1 MKPDPTTLY
10 LADDCMI
17 EGFSVNYPM
26 GQIVRDDSFGWLYPE
41 LESDPFNSR
50 GLDLDL
56 LEPTEAPR
64 EWISKEPL
72 TPIPEA
78 AWQRL
83 ANDLKSPI
91 RQYLPSLDTSLTP
104 ALAALEIPKEPVTE
118 LSVYVPNEHPQP
130 PPMEEPCSFQSF
142 PQVEEV
148 FGQNYPG
155 EVAFGPSY
163 SAPATDFAQPYP
175 PQPVMCGCQEADADP
190 ITIGTYTRSERAA
203 KLLRYRQKRTRRN
216 YSKRVLY
223 GCRKRFADSRP
234 RVGGRFVINE
244 NRVIKPKTF
253 LKRGRPRKT
262 AVPLV
267 NYLTSSFLD

>member
-1 MKPDPTTLY
+1 MKPDPATLY
-10 LADDCMI
+10 PTDDCMI
-17 EGFSVNYPM
+17 EGFSVNFPM
-26 GQIVRDDSFGWLYPE
+26 GQLVRDDSLGWLYPE

-56 LEPTEAPR
+56 LEPADVQK
-64 EWISKEPL
+64 EWVTKEPL

-83 ANDLKSPI
+83 ANDLKSPM
-91 RQYLPSLDTSLTP
+91 RQYMPSLDTSLTP
-104 ALAALEIPKEPVTE
+104 ALAALEIPKEPVAE
-118 LSVYVPNEHPQP
+118 LNGFVANNHPR
-130 PPMEEPCSFQSF
+130 PMEETSCSFQSF
-142 PQVEEV
+142 QVGEV
-148 FGQNYPG
+148 FGQTYQG
-155 EVAFGPSY
+155 DAFGASY
-163 SAPATDFAQPYP
+163 AAPATDF
-175 PQPVMCGCQEADADP
+175 PQPFPQPSLCGCQEADADP

>member
-10 LADDCMI
+10 PTDDCMI

-26 GQIVRDDSFGWLYPE
+26 GQIVRDDCWFYPE

-50 GLDLDL
+50 VLELDP
-56 LEPTEAPR
+56 LEAIEAPK
-64 EWISKEPL
+64 EWISKESL

-91 RQYLPSLDTSLTP
+91 RQYMPSLDASLTP
-104 ALAALEIPKEPVTE
+104 ALAALEIPKEPVPEMTAF
-118 LSVYVPNEHPQP
+118 PATNECRLQ
-130 PPMEEPCSFQSF
+130 MEEQRCFQSF
-142 PQVEEV
+142 PQVGEV
-148 FGQNYPG
+148 FGQSYPA
-155 EVAFGPSY
+155 EAVFGPTY
-163 SAPATDFAQPYP
+163 PAPPHFSQPYP
-175 PQPVMCGCQEADADP
+175 PPGPTTMCGCQEGDPDP
-190 ITIGTYTRSERAA
+190 ISIGTYTRSERAA
-203 KLLRYRQKRTRRN
+203 KILRYRQKRIRRN

-267 NYLTSSFLD
+267 NYITSSFLD